1 MTRLID
7 AATSGARH
15 LSDLALVGLIVVA
28 SSGVIL
34 ARVVPATGRAT
45 FVVASGSMAP
55 AIPVGAAVIVEPV
68 DPAALR
74 EGDVVSLRSG
84 PQRAVFT
91 HRITRVV
98 DRADGRWIETRGDA
112 NTTVDPSITPASS
125 VIGRV
130 ALTVPLAGFVVAWLS
145 LPSGVLAVIG
155 VGFALMTASWLLAG
169 GGRSIRRPVGTE
181 PFGAPVTGSG
191 R

>member
-1 MTRLID
+1 MTAVRPRRRTRLTRLID
-7 AATSGARH
+7 AVASGVRH
-15 LSDLALVGLIVVA
+15 LPDLALVGLIVVA
-28 SSGVIL
+28 SSGVVL
-34 ARVVPATGRAT
+34 ARVVPMTGRAT

-112 NTTVDPSITPASS
+112 NAD
-125 VIGRV
+125 R
-130 ALTVPLAGFVVAWLS
+130 
-145 LPSGVLAVIG
+145 
-155 VGFALMTASWLLAG
+155 
-169 GGRSIRRPVGTE
+169 RSIDHPGQHRSSG
-181 PFGAPVTGSG
+181 GSS
-191 R
+191 